1 MAHEQTDLL
10 LRFED
15 YLTAG
20 LRLSRQT
27 VATYLRDCRGFVEWL
42 ESSGLHAESV
52 TTAEVIDFLIARQ
65 QEDGIDQR
73 TIAKSVSAL
82 RSLFTFLVME
92 GARGDNPAVLV
103 ELPRM
108 AHRVPGV
115 LDVDEIERLLEAIE
129 IDGPLGLRDRALFE
143 LIYSCG
149 LRISEA
155 VDLTVDRIFLAE
167 RLIRV
172 RGKGEK
178 DRLVPM
184 GEQAKHWIERYL
196 GEARPHL
203 ARRPVSAL
211 FLNNRGAQLSRKGMW
226 KRFREIA
233 ARAGVE
239 AKVHTLRHS
248 FATHLL
254 EGGADLRAV
263 QELLGHADISTT
275 QIYTH
280 VDREELATYHAD
292 FHPRGRW
299 RCEVK

>member
-1 MAHEQTDLL
+1 MAAERSSSHL
-10 LRFED
+10 LREYED

-27 VATYLRDCRGFVEWL
+27 VATYIRDCRGFAGWMEAN
-42 ESSGLHAESV
+42 EIDAATV
-52 TTAEVIDFLIARQ
+52 TTAQVIDYLILRQ
-65 QEDGIDQR
+65 QNDGIDQR
-73 TIAKSVSAL
+73 TIAKSISAL
-82 RSLFTFLVME
+82 RSLFHYLVLQRVRE
-92 GARGDNPAVLV
+92 DNPATLV

-108 AHRVPGV
+108 ACRVPGV
-115 LDVDEIERLLEAIE
+115 LDLEEVDRLLEAIE
-129 IDGPLGLRDRALFE
+129 LDGPLGIRDRALFE

-155 VDLTVDRIFLAE
+155 VELSVDRVFLAE

-172 RGKGEK
+172 QGKGEK
-178 DRLVPM
+178 ERLVPM
-184 GEQAKHWIERYL
+184 GEHARHWLGRYL
-196 GEARPHL
+196 EEARPKL
-203 ARRPVSAL
+203 ARRPVAAL
-211 FLNNRGAQLSRKGMW
+211 FLNNRGQKLSRKGMW

-233 ARAGVE
+233 ERAGVD

-280 VDREELATYHAD
+280 VDRDELATYHAD
-292 FHPRGRW
+292 YHPRGR
-299 RCEVK
+299 

>member
-1 MAHEQTDLL
+1 MEPEQLI
-10 LRFED
+10 RSFED

-20 LRLSRQT
+20 LRLSRGS
-27 VATYLRDCRGFVEWL
+27 VSTYVRDCRGFLVWL
-42 ESSGLHAESV
+42 EENG
-52 TTAEVIDFLIARQ
+52 TTAQDVATTQIIDYLIARQ

-73 TIAKSVSAL
+73 TIAKTISAL
-82 RSLFTFLVME
+82 RSLFHYLVLE
-92 GARGDNPAVLV
+92 GEREDNPAALV
-103 ELPRM
+103 EVPRM

-115 LDVDEIERLLEAIE
+115 LDLEEVERLLAAIE
-129 IDGPLGLRDRALFE
+129 VDGPLGLRDRALFE

-155 VDLTVDRIFLAE
+155 VELTVDRVYLAE

-172 RGKGEK
+172 RGKGDKE
-178 DRLVPM
+178 RLVPM
-184 GEQAKHWIERYL
+184 GEHALHWLRRYL
-196 GEARPHL
+196 DEARGKL
-203 ARRPVSAL
+203 AKRPENAL
-211 FLNNRGAQLSRKGMW
+211 FLNNRGQQLSRKGMW
-226 KRFREIA
+226 KRFREIVA
-233 ARAGVE
+233 KAGVD

-280 VDREELATYHAD
+280 VDRDELATYHAD
-292 FHPRGRW
+292 FHPRGR
-299 RCEVK
+299 

>member
-1 MAHEQTDLL
+1 MAADRSSQL
-10 LRFED
+10 LREFED

-27 VATYLRDCRGFVEWL
+27 VATYTRDCRGFVSWL
-42 ESSGLHAESV
+42 EANDLDTATV
-52 TTAEVIDFLIARQ
+52 TTAQVIDYLIMRQ
-65 QEDGIDQR
+65 QHDGLDQR
-73 TIAKSVSAL
+73 TIAKSISAL
-82 RSLFTFLVME
+82 RSLFHYLVLQRVRE
-92 GARGDNPAVLV
+92 DNPAILV

-108 AHRVPGV
+108 TSRVPGV
-115 LDVDEIERLLEAIE
+115 LDLEEIDRLLEAIE
-129 IDGPLGLRDRALFE
+129 LDGPLGLRDRALFE

-155 VDLTVDRIFLAE
+155 VELSVDRVFLAE

-172 RGKGEK
+172 QGKGEK
-178 DRLVPM
+178 ERLVPM
-184 GEQAKHWIERYL
+184 GGHARYWLERYL
-196 GEARPHL
+196 EEARPKL
-203 ARRPVSAL
+203 VRRPVAAL
-211 FLNNRGAQLSRKGMW
+211 FLNNRGQKLSRKGMW

-233 ARAGVE
+233 ERAGVD

-280 VDREELATYHAD
+280 VDRDELATYHAD
-292 FHPRGRW
+292 YHPRGR
-299 RCEVK
+299 

>member
-1 MAHEQTDLL
+1 MVPEQL
-10 LRFED
+10 LRSFED

-27 VATYLRDCRGFVEWL
+27 VATYLRDCRGFVAWANANAL
-42 ESSGLHAESV
+42 EPQSV
-52 TTAEVIDFLIARQ
+52 TTAEIIDFLIMRQ
-65 QEDGIDQR
+65 QDEGIDQR
-73 TIAKSVSAL
+73 TIAKTISAL
-82 RSLFTFLVME
+82 RSLFGYLVLEKM
-92 GARGDNPAVLV
+92 RDDNPATLI
-103 ELPRM
+103 ELPR
-108 AHRVPGV
+108 ASHRVPGV
-115 LDVDEIERLLEAIE
+115 LEVEEIERLLAAID

-155 VDLTVDRIFLAE
+155 VELSVDRLFLAE
-167 RLIRV
+167 RIIRV
-172 RGKGEK
+172 QGKGDKE
-178 DRLVPM
+178 RLVPM
-184 GEQAKHWIERYL
+184 GEHAHYWMTLYL
-196 GEARPHL
+196 EEARPHL

-211 FLNNRGAQLSRKGMW
+211 FLNNRGQQLSRKGMW

-233 ARAGVE
+233 ERAGVE

-280 VDREELATYHAD
+280 VDKEELATYHAD
-292 FHPRGRW
+292 YHPRGR
-299 RCEVK
+299 

>member
-1 MAHEQTDLL
+1 MEPEQLI
-10 LRFED
+10 RSFED

-20 LRLSRQT
+20 LRLSRGS
-27 VATYLRDCRGFVEWL
+27 VSTYVRDCRGFLVWL
-42 ESSGLHAESV
+42 EENEATAQDV
-52 TTAEVIDFLIARQ
+52 ATTQIIDYLIARQ

-73 TIAKSVSAL
+73 TIAKTISAL
-82 RSLFTFLVME
+82 RSLFHYLVLE
-92 GARGDNPAVLV
+92 GEREDNPATLV
-103 ELPRM
+103 EVPRM

-115 LDVDEIERLLEAIE
+115 LDVEEVERLLAAIE
-129 IDGPLGLRDRALFE
+129 VDGPLGLRDRALFE

-155 VDLTVDRIFLAE
+155 VELTLDRVYLAE

-172 RGKGEK
+172 RGKGDKE
-178 DRLVPM
+178 RLVPM
-184 GEQAKHWIERYL
+184 GEHARHWLRRYL
-196 GEARPHL
+196 DEARGKL
-203 ARRPVSAL
+203 AKRPENAL
-211 FLNNRGAQLSRKGMW
+211 FLNNRGQQLSRKGMW

-233 ARAGVE
+233 VKAGVD

-292 FHPRGRW
+292 FHPRGR
-299 RCEVK
+299 

>member
-1 MAHEQTDLL
+1 MEPERLL
-10 LRFED
+10 RRFED

-20 LRLSRQT
+20 LRLSRGS
-27 VATYLRDCRGFVEWL
+27 VSTYVRDCRGFLAWL
-42 ESSGLHAESV
+42 EENGASAQEV
-52 TTAEVIDFLIARQ
+52 TATRIIDFLIVRQ
-65 QEDGIDQR
+65 QDDGIDQR
-73 TIAKSVSAL
+73 TIAKTISAL
-82 RSLFTFLVME
+82 RSLFHFLVLE
-92 GARGDNPAVLV
+92 GVREDNPATLV
-103 ELPRM
+103 EVPRM

-115 LDVDEIERLLEAIE
+115 LHVEEVERLLAAIE

-155 VDLTVDRIFLAE
+155 VELTVDRVYLAE

-172 RGKGEK
+172 HGKGDKE
-178 DRLVPM
+178 RLVPM
-184 GEQAKHWIERYL
+184 GEHARTWLGRYL
-196 GEARPHL
+196 DEARVKL
-203 ARRPVSAL
+203 ARRPVNAL
-211 FLNNRGAQLSRKGMW
+211 FLNNRGQQLSRKGMW

-233 ARAGVE
+233 AKAGVD

-280 VDREELATYHAD
+280 VDRDELATYHAD
-292 FHPRGRW
+292 FHPRGR
-299 RCEVK
+299 

>member
-1 MAHEQTDLL
+1 MEAEQLL
-10 LRFED
+10 RRFED

-20 LRLSRQT
+20 LRLSRGS
-27 VATYLRDCRGFVEWL
+27 VSTYVRDCRGFLAWVDENGA
-42 ESSGLHAESV
+42 SASDVA
-52 TTAEVIDFLIARQ
+52 TTQIIDYLIARQ

-73 TIAKSVSAL
+73 TIAKTISAL
-82 RSLFTFLVME
+82 RSLFHYLVLE
-92 GARGDNPAVLV
+92 RVREDNPATLV
-103 ELPRM
+103 EVPRM

-115 LDVDEIERLLEAIE
+115 LDVEDVERLLGAIE
-129 IDGPLGLRDRALFE
+129 VDGPLGLRDRALFE

-155 VDLTVDRIFLAE
+155 VELTVDRVYLAE

-172 RGKGEK
+172 HGKGDKE
-178 DRLVPM
+178 RLVPM
-184 GEQAKHWIERYL
+184 GEHARHWLGRYL
-196 GEARPHL
+196 DEARGRL
-203 ARRPVSAL
+203 AKRPENAL
-211 FLNNRGAQLSRKGMW
+211 FLNNRGQQLSRKGMW

-233 ARAGVE
+233 AKAGVD

-280 VDREELATYHAD
+280 VDRDELATYHAD
-292 FHPRGRW
+292 FHPRGR
-299 RCEVK
+299 

>member
-1 MAHEQTDLL
+1 MEPEQLI
-10 LRFED
+10 RSFED

-20 LRLSRQT
+20 LRLSRGS
-27 VATYLRDCRGFVEWL
+27 VSTYVRDCRGFLVWL
-42 ESSGLHAESV
+42 EENGATAQDV
-52 TTAEVIDFLIARQ
+52 ATTQIIDYLIARQ

-73 TIAKSVSAL
+73 TIAKTISAL
-82 RSLFTFLVME
+82 RSLFHYLVLE
-92 GARGDNPAVLV
+92 GEREDNPATLV
-103 ELPRM
+103 EVPRM

-115 LDVDEIERLLEAIE
+115 LDVEEVERLLAAIE
-129 IDGPLGLRDRALFE
+129 VDGPLGLRDRALFE

-155 VDLTVDRIFLAE
+155 VELTVDRVYLAE

-172 RGKGEK
+172 RGKGDKE
-178 DRLVPM
+178 RLVPM
-184 GEQAKHWIERYL
+184 GEHARHWLRRYL
-196 GEARPHL
+196 DEARGKL
-203 ARRPVSAL
+203 AKRPENAL
-211 FLNNRGAQLSRKGMW
+211 FLNNRGQQLSRKGMW

-233 ARAGVE
+233 VKAGVD

-292 FHPRGRW
+292 FHPRGR
-299 RCEVK
+299 

>member
-1 MAHEQTDLL
+1 MEPEQLI
-10 LRFED
+10 RSFED

-20 LRLSRQT
+20 LRLSRGS
-27 VATYLRDCRGFVEWL
+27 VSTYVRDCRGFLVWL
-42 ESSGLHAESV
+42 EENG
-52 TTAEVIDFLIARQ
+52 TTAQDVATTQIIDYLIARQ

-73 TIAKSVSAL
+73 TIAKTISAL
-82 RSLFTFLVME
+82 RSLFHYLVLE
-92 GARGDNPAVLV
+92 GEREDNPAALV
-103 ELPRM
+103 EVPRM

-115 LDVDEIERLLEAIE
+115 LDLEEVERLLAAIE
-129 IDGPLGLRDRALFE
+129 VDGPLGLRDRALFE

-155 VDLTVDRIFLAE
+155 VELTVDRVYLAE

-172 RGKGEK
+172 RGKGDRE
-178 DRLVPM
+178 RLVPM
-184 GEQAKHWIERYL
+184 GEHALHWLRRYL
-196 GEARPHL
+196 DEARGKL
-203 ARRPVSAL
+203 AKRPENAL
-211 FLNNRGAQLSRKGMW
+211 FLNNRGQQLSRKGMW
-226 KRFREIA
+226 KRFREIVA
-233 ARAGVE
+233 KAGVD

-280 VDREELATYHAD
+280 VDRDELATYHAD
-292 FHPRGRW
+292 FHPRGR
-299 RCEVK
+299 

>member
-1 MAHEQTDLL
+1 MEPEQLI
-10 LRFED
+10 RSFED

-20 LRLSRQT
+20 LRLSRGS
-27 VATYLRDCRGFVEWL
+27 VSTYVRDCRGFLVWL
-42 ESSGLHAESV
+42 EENG
-52 TTAEVIDFLIARQ
+52 TTAQDVATTQIIDYLIARQ

-73 TIAKSVSAL
+73 TIAKTISAL
-82 RSLFTFLVME
+82 RSLFHYLVLE
-92 GARGDNPAVLV
+92 GEREDNPATLV
-103 ELPRM
+103 EVPRM

-115 LDVDEIERLLEAIE
+115 LDLEEVERLLAAIE
-129 IDGPLGLRDRALFE
+129 VDGPLGLRDRALFE

-155 VDLTVDRIFLAE
+155 VELTVDRVYLAE

-172 RGKGEK
+172 RGKGDRE
-178 DRLVPM
+178 RLVPM
-184 GEQAKHWIERYL
+184 GEHALHWLRRYL
-196 GEARPHL
+196 DEARGKL
-203 ARRPVSAL
+203 AKRPENAL
-211 FLNNRGAQLSRKGMW
+211 FLNNRGQQLSRKGMW
-226 KRFREIA
+226 KRFREIVA
-233 ARAGVE
+233 KAGVD

-280 VDREELATYHAD
+280 VDRDELATYHAD
-292 FHPRGRW
+292 FHPRGR
-299 RCEVK
+299 